1 MPPDEAARR
10 RSQRIGIALALA
22 GAACFSAK
30 AIFVKLLYAQGV
42 DVTTTF
48 AMRMVVALPFFVLLA
63 LWHGSAGLASLERR
77 DLLGIVACGLLGFY
91 LSSWLDFVGLSYI
104 PASLERL
111 ILFLYPTFVVVL
123 SRLLHGTSLTRSGMA
138 ALALSYAGV
147 VLVVWQSLDLA
158 GSAGALAIGTAF
170 TLASAFTYACYVIA
184 STRIIGRIG
193 SLRFTAYASTVACVA
208 SIAHFGITHDIAQ
221 MLAVPAPAVGLALGL
236 GTVATVLPILLVAEA
251 LRRLGATQVALLS
264 SVGPVV
270 TITLA
275 WLLLGESISLLQSL
289 GAGLVI
295 AGVVLVSLR
304 PAAVPARHA

>member
-1 MPPDEAARR
+1 MPQDADERR

-30 AIFVKLLYAQGV
+30 AIFVKLLYAQGL

-63 LWHGSAGLASLERR
+63 LWQGTAGLASLDRR
-77 DLLGIVACGLLGFY
+77 DRLGIVGCGLLGFY
-91 LSSWLDFVGLSYI
+91 LSSWLDFIGLSYI

-111 ILFLYPTFVVVL
+111 ILFLYPTFVVLL
-123 SRLLHGTSLTRSGMA
+123 SRLLHGTALTRSGA
-138 ALALSYAGV
+138 VALALSYGGV
-147 VLVVWQSLDLA
+147 VLVVWQSLDLT
-158 GSAGALAIGTAF
+158 GSASALALGTAF
-170 TLASAFTYACYVIA
+170 TLASAFSYACYVIA
-184 STRIIGRIG
+184 STRVITRIG

-208 SIAHFGITHDIAQ
+208 SIVHFGVTHDAAQ
-221 MLAVPAPAVGLALGL
+221 MLAAPSSALGLALGL

-270 TITLA
+270 TIALA
-275 WLLLGESISLLQSL
+275 WLLLGESISLLQSM
-289 GAGLVI
+289 GAALVI
-295 AGVVLVSLR
+295 AGVVLVGLR
-304 PAAVPARHA
+304 PAATR

>member
-1 MPPDEAARR
+1 MPQDADERR

-30 AIFVKLLYAQGV
+30 AIFVKLLYAQGL

-63 LWHGSAGLASLERR
+63 LWQGTAGLASLDRR
-77 DLLGIVACGLLGFY
+77 DRLGIVGCGLLGFY
-91 LSSWLDFVGLSYI
+91 LSSWLDFIGLSYI

-111 ILFLYPTFVVVL
+111 ILFLYPTFVVLL
-123 SRLLHGTSLTRSGMA
+123 SRLLHGTALTRSGA
-138 ALALSYAGV
+138 VALALSYGGV
-147 VLVVWQSLDLA
+147 VLVVWQSLDLT
-158 GSAGALAIGTAF
+158 GSASALALGTAF

-184 STRIIGRIG
+184 STRVITRIG

-208 SIAHFGITHDIAQ
+208 SIVHFGVTHDAAQ
-221 MLAVPAPAVGLALGL
+221 MLAAPSSALGLALGL

-270 TITLA
+270 TIALA
-275 WLLLGESISLLQSL
+275 WLLLGESISLLQSM
-289 GAGLVI
+289 GAALVI
-295 AGVVLVSLR
+295 AGVVLVGLR
-304 PAAVPARHA
+304 PAATR

>member
-1 MPPDEAARR
+1 MPPDDAARR
-10 RSQRIGIALALA
+10 RSQRVGIALALA

-63 LWHGSAGLASLERR
+63 LWQGSAGLSTLSRR
-77 DLLGIVACGLLGFY
+77 DRLGIVGCGLLGFY

-123 SRLLHGTSLTRSGMA
+123 SRVLYGTSLTRSGLA
-138 ALALSYAGV
+138 ALGLSYAGV

-158 GSAGALAIGTAF
+158 GSARALAIGTAF

-184 STRIIGRIG
+184 STRVIGRIG
-193 SLRFTAYASTVACVA
+193 SLRFTAYASTIACAA
-208 SIAHFGITHDIAQ
+208 SIVHFSLIHDFTQ
-221 MLAVPAPAVGLALGL
+221 MLAAPPPAIGLALGL

-264 SVGPVV
+264 SAGPVV
-270 TITLA
+270 TIALA
-275 WLLLGESISLLQSL
+275 WLLLGESVSLLQSI

-295 AGVVLVSLR
+295 AGVVLVGLR
-304 PAAVPARHA
+304 PASTAARRA

>member
-1 MPPDEAARR
+1 MPQDTAERR
-10 RSQRIGIALALA
+10 RSRRIGIALALA

-63 LWHGSAGLASLERR
+63 LWQGVAGLSTLQPR
-77 DLLGIVACGLLGFY
+77 DRLGIVGCGLLGFY

-123 SRLLHGTSLTRSGMA
+123 SRLLHGTVLTRSGAA
-138 ALALSYAGV
+138 ALALSYGGV

-184 STRIIGRIG
+184 STRVIGRIG

-208 SIAHFGITHDIAQ
+208 SIVHFSLTHDFTQ
-221 MLAVPAPAVGLALGL
+221 MLAAPPPAAGLALGL

-264 SVGPVV
+264 SAGPVV
-270 TITLA
+270 TIALA
-275 WLLLGESISLLQSL
+275 WLLLGESVSLLQSI

-304 PAAVPARHA
+304 PAAAPATRT